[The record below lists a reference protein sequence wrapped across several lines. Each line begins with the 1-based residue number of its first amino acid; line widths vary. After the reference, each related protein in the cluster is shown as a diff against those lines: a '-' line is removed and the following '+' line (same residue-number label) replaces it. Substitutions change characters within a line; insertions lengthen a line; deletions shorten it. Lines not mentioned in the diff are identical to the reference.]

1 MIYIYNYIYNNKII
15 SIKKK
20 MTMMIKMVTKIQ
32 LYTQHLNF
40 QFKLMRNNKTKFKKL
55 MLI

>member
-40 QFKLMRNNKTKFKKL
+40 QFKLMRNNKTKF
-55 MLI
+55 